1 MELKKNPKA
10 DLQQYKLMFFLLGLS
25 ISVGLSLAAFEWK
38 SYTGTVDVLEMEA
51 VEVTEDMTEITR
63 QDQPEPEKMEN
74 KPQPTQV
81 AERLVI
87 VDDSKDLGDDDMEFD
102 ADTDES
108 EAIVVDNSETEE
120 EVDVKIFVIVEK
132 MPEFPGGDLELRKYI
147 AQNIKYPN
155 IARENDIQGKVYVRF
170 VVTEKGTV
178 ENVQIAR
185 GVDPLLDQEAI
196 RVVESLPTWKPG
208 EQGGKK
214 VKVWYTVPI
223 NFQLQ

>member
-10 DLQQYKLMFFLLGLS
+10 DLQQYKLMFFLLGLA

-108 EAIVVDNSETEE
+108 EAIVVDNSDTEE

>member
-1 MELKKNPKA
+1 
-10 DLQQYKLMFFLLGLS
+10 LLFG
-25 ISVGLSLAAFEWK
+25 
-38 SYTGTVDVLEMEA
+38 
-51 VEVTEDMTEITR
+51 
-63 QDQPEPEKMEN
+63 N
-74 KPQPTQV
+74 
-81 AERLVI
+81 
-87 VDDSKDLGDDDMEFD
+87 DMEFD

>member
-1 MELKKNPKA
+1 MEIKKKPKA
-10 DLQQYKLMFFLLGLS
+10 DLQQYKLLFFLFGLALSLGL
-25 ISVGLSLAAFEWK
+25 ILTAFEWE
-38 SYTGTVDVLEMEA
+38 SSTGVVDAIELDGA
-51 VEVTEDMTEITR
+51 VIDEDMTEITR
-63 QDQPEPEKMEN
+63 QEQPEPEKVEN

-81 AERLVI
+81 AEKLVI
-87 VDDSKDLGDDDMEFD
+87 VEDTKDLGDDDMDFS

-108 EAIVVDNSETEE
+108 DAIVVENDDEE
-120 EVDVKIFVIVEK
+120 EVEVKIFVIVEK

-170 VVTEKGTV
+170 VVTETGSV

-185 GVDPLLDQEAI
+185 GVDPLLDKEAI
-196 RVVESLPTWKPG
+196 RVVESLPKWKPG

>member
-1 MELKKNPKA
+1 MEIKKNEKA
-10 DLQQYKLMFFLLGLS
+10 DLQNYKGLFFLIGLA
-25 ISVGLSLAAFEWK
+25 ISLGLSLAAFEYK
-38 SYTGTVDVLEMEA
+38 SYSGTVDVIEMEA
-51 VEVTEDMTEITR
+51 GEVVEDMTEITR
-63 QDQPEPEKMEN
+63 QDQPEPEKIEN

-87 VDDSKDLGDDDMEFD
+87 VDDSKDLGDDDMDFD

-108 EAIVVDNSETEE
+108 DAIVVDDSEE
-120 EVDVKIFVIVEK
+120 EVEDVKIFVIVEK
-132 MPEFPGGDLELRKYI
+132 MPEFPGGDPELRKYI

>member
-1 MELKKNPKA
+1 MDIKKNPKA
-10 DLQQYKLMFFLLGLS
+10 DLQKYKSIFFLIGM
-25 ISVGLSLAAFEWK
+25 VLSLSVVLATINYE
-38 SYTGTVDVLEMEA
+38 SSTGTVDVIDADAA
-51 VEVTEDMTEITR
+51 VIEEDMAEITR
-63 QDQPEPEKMEN
+63 QNEPEPEKIEN
-74 KPQPTQV
+74 KAQPTQV
-81 AERLVI
+81 AEKFLV
-87 VDDSKDLGDDDMEFD
+87 VDDSEDLGDEEMDID
-102 ADTDES
+102 ANVDES
-108 EAIVVDNSETEE
+108 DAIVVDTDEE
-120 EVDVKIFVIVEK
+120 EDVDVKVFVIVEK

-147 AQNIKYPN
+147 AQNVKYPN

-185 GVDPLLDQEAI
+185 GVDPLLDKEAI
-196 RVVESLPTWKPG
+196 RVVESLPKWSPG

>member
-10 DLQQYKLMFFLLGLS
+10 DLQQYKLMFFLLGLA

-38 SYTGTVDVLEMEA
+38 SYSGTVDVLEMEA

-63 QDQPEPEKMEN
+63 QDQPEPEKIEN

-108 EAIVVDNSETEE
+108 EAIVVDQGEEE

>member
-1 MELKKNPKA
+1 MEIKKNEKA
-10 DLQQYKLMFFLLGLS
+10 DLQNYKGLFFLIGLA
-25 ISVGLSLAAFEWK
+25 ISLGLSLAAFEYK
-38 SYTGTVDVLEMEA
+38 SYSGTVDVIEMEA
-51 VEVTEDMTEITR
+51 GEVVEDMTEITR
-63 QDQPEPEKMEN
+63 QDQPEPEKIEN

-87 VDDSKDLGDDDMEFD
+87 VDDSKDLGDDDMDFD

-108 EAIVVDNSETEE
+108 DAIVVDDSEE
-120 EVDVKIFVIVEK
+120 EVEDVKIFVIVEK

>member
-1 MELKKNPKA
+1 MDIKKNPKA
-10 DLQQYKLMFFLLGLS
+10 DLQKYKSIFFLIGM
-25 ISVGLSLAAFEWK
+25 ILSLSLVLATINYE
-38 SYTGTVDVLEMEA
+38 SSTGTVDVIDADAA
-51 VEVTEDMTEITR
+51 VIEEDMAEITR
-63 QDQPEPEKMEN
+63 QNEPEPEKIEN
-74 KPQPTQV
+74 KAQPTQV
-81 AERLVI
+81 AEKFLV
-87 VDDSKDLGDDDMEFD
+87 VDDSEDLGDEEMDID
-102 ADTDES
+102 ANVDES
-108 EAIVVDNSETEE
+108 DAIVVDTDEE
-120 EVDVKIFVIVEK
+120 EDVDVKVFVIVEK

-147 AQNIKYPN
+147 AQNVKYPN

-185 GVDPLLDQEAI
+185 GVDPLLDKEAI
-196 RVVESLPTWKPG
+196 RVVESLPKWSPG

>member
-1 MELKKNPKA
+1 MEIKKNPKA
-10 DLQQYKLMFFLLGLS
+10 DLQQYKVLFFLFGLALSLGL
-25 ISVGLSLAAFEWK
+25 ILTAFEWE
-38 SYTGTVDVLEMEA
+38 SSTGVVDAIEMDGA
-51 VEVTEDMTEITR
+51 VVDEDMTEITR
-63 QDQPEPEKMEN
+63 QEQPEPEKVEN

-87 VDDSKDLGDDDMEFD
+87 VEDTKDLGDDDMDFSAD
-102 ADTDES
+102 ADES
-108 EAIVVDNSETEE
+108 DAIVVEDEEEE
-120 EVDVKIFVIVEK
+120 EVEVKIFVIVEK

-170 VVTEKGTV
+170 VVTETGSV

-185 GVDPLLDQEAI
+185 GVDPLLDKEAI
-196 RVVESLPTWKPG
+196 RVVESLPKWKPG

>member
-1 MELKKNPKA
+1 MEIKKNKKA
-10 DLQQYKLMFFLLGLS
+10 DLQNYKGLFFLIGLA
-25 ISVGLSLAAFEWK
+25 ISLGLSLAAFEYK
-38 SYTGTVDVLEMEA
+38 SYSGTVDVIEMEA
-51 VEVTEDMTEITR
+51 GEVVEDMTEITR
-63 QDQPEPEKMEN
+63 QDQPEPEKIEN

-87 VDDSKDLGDDDMEFD
+87 VDDSKDLGDDDMDFD

-108 EAIVVDNSETEE
+108 DAIVVDDSEE
-120 EVDVKIFVIVEK
+120 EVEDVKIFVIVEK